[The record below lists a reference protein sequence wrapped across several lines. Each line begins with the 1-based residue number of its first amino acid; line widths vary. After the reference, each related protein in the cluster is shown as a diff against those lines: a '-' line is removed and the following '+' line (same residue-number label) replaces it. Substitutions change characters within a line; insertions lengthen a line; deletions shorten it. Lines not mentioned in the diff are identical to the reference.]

1 MNPYISIVV
10 IAAALAQGCD
20 TLPVTKE
27 QSKPTNGADR
37 TLPKTAP
44 ASEVPGRKASK
55 PVRPTDIA
63 PGQSKETIKALQD
76 ELDAAAQ

>member
-1 MNPYISIVV
+1 MKSYLCFLAA
-10 IAAALAQGCD
+10 AAALAQGCD

-27 QSKPTNGADR
+27 QSKLANGPE
-37 TLPKTAP
+37 TTP
-44 ASEVPGRKASK
+44 AKPALISEVPVRKASK
-55 PVRPTDIA
+55 PVRPIDVA

>member
-1 MNPYISIVV
+1 MKPYIIIVA

-27 QSKPTNGADR
+27 QSKPTNGAAP
-37 TLPKTAP
+37 TLTKPAP

-55 PVRPTDIA
+55 PVRPTDIS
-63 PGQSKETIKALQD
+63 PGQSKETMKALQD